1 MSYSLGTNS
10 WVDPHFGPVPE
21 HQSIERIEIL
31 AYLEAAEIQVPID
44 VIIRNDDL
52 YDVDLKGWSVRD
64 FNALETDITEA
75 LRFLGYRTYVTERDR
90 ISMSFFE
97 RFNKK

>member
-1 MSYSLGTNS
+1 MYSLGTNS
-10 WVDPHFGPVPE
+10 WTDPHFGPVPE
-21 HQSIERIEIL
+21 HQKIERIEVL
-31 AYLEAAEIQVPID
+31 AYLDAAEIQVPID
-44 VIIRNDDL
+44 VLIRNDDL

-64 FNALETDITEA
+64 FNDLETDITEA